1 MVEFLCYDGF
11 SLHLAGHPPREKL
24 VAGSPNFREQ
34 AVNAGH
40 RQGTS
45 NEKDLQEVLGHMQ
58 RTNGRWFD
66 PACLQEIEA
75 IVHN

>member
-11 SLHLAGHPPREKL
+11 SLHHLAGHPPREKL
-24 VAGSPNFREQ
+24 VAGPPNFREQ

-45 NEKDLQEVLGHMQ
+45 NEKDLQE
-58 RTNGRWFD
+58 
-66 PACLQEIEA
+66 EIEA